1 MKAAYSKMKK
11 IIIAWRCVSDNNE
24 SYTFF
29 RNYKDLQNEPKQ
41 KQTKKN
47 NKKHQTNNQ
56 LQNNKT
62 NKQTTKPHKKR

>member
-29 RNYKDLQNEPKQ
+29 RNYKELQNEPKQ

-47 NKKHQTNNQ
+47 KQTNNQ
-56 LQNNKT
+56 LQNKKT
-62 NKQTTKPHKKR
+62 NKQTTKQPHKKR